1 MMPYQNQNPS
11 YYQQYL
17 QPQYPYQN
25 PYMDRINQLQ
35 QYQQGLQQPQQMQI
49 QPQPQNQFATLGKF
63 VESIDMVKATDIPMD
78 GNMYYFPK
86 ADGTEIYG
94 KRWTSS
100 GTTETI
106 SYKPYFENKEQH
118 PSVTMSDELKL
129 QMGAFGE
136 VLGVIQNE
144 LKILS
149 DKVDKIK
156 PSRQKGAVDNE

>member
-1 MMPYQNQNPS
+1 MSMMPYQNQNPS

-17 QPQYPYQN
+17 QPQYPYQS
-25 PYMDRINQLQ
+25 PYMDRISQLQ
-35 QYQQGLQQPQQMQI
+35 QYQQGLQQPQQMQ
-49 QPQPQNQFATLGKF
+49 PQPQNQFATLGKI
-63 VESIDMVKATDIPMD
+63 VENVEMTKATEIPMD

-86 ADGTEIYG
+86 ADGTEVYG
-94 KRWTSS
+94 KRWLSN
-100 GTTETI
+100 GTTEII

-118 PSVTMSDELKL
+118 PSVSMSDELKM